1 MLSLHYHELIEKIE
15 EHEGEKYLMVDNY
28 MLDKAFDK
36 IKEIIGIGKLDDDDT
51 KILVDVDN
59 KLPDNVTLK
68 NVVILMTCVMSD
80 DCKFYLELFLGE
92 ALFLK

>member
-15 EHEGEKYLMVDNY
+15 EHEGQKYLMVVNY

-68 NVVILMTCVMSD
+68 NVVILMTYVISD
-80 DCKFYLELFLGE
+80 DCKFYPELFLGE